1 MVMKNLVEEVS
12 ISQFKAKCLG
22 LLEQV
27 RQTQKPLRVTKFG
40 KPIADVVPAVV
51 VRDRASWIGS
61 MRKSFDI
68 MGDIVSPASDP
79 DEWEALR
86 D

>member
-1 MVMKNLVEEVS
+1 MDNSVEEIS

-27 RQTQKPLRVTKFG
+27 RLTKKPLRVTRFG
-40 KPIADVVPAVV
+40 KPVADIIPSTSVQS
-51 VRDRASWIGS
+51 RASWIGS
-61 MRKSFDI
+61 MKDSMKI
-68 MGDIVSPASDP
+68 VGDIVSPANDP
-79 DEWEALR
+79 SEWEALR

>member
-1 MVMKNLVEEVS
+1 MDNTLEEVS

-27 RQTQKPLRVTKFG
+27 RLTRKPLRVTKFG
-40 KPIADVVPAVV
+40 KPVADIVPATTVQ
-51 VRDRASWIGS
+51 DRAAWIGS
-61 MRKSFDI
+61 MKGKFEI
-68 MGDIVSPASDP
+68 LGDIVSPANEP
-79 DEWEALR
+79 EEWEALR

>member
-1 MVMKNLVEEVS
+1 MASWEEVS

-27 RQTQKPLRVTKFG
+27 RKTRRPLRVTKFG
-40 KPIADVVPAVV
+40 KPIADIVPTSAVQ
-51 VRDRASWIGS
+51 DRASWIGS
-61 MRKSFDI
+61 MKDSFEI
-68 MGDIVSPASDP
+68 VGDIVSPANDRE
-79 DEWEALR
+79 EWEVER